1 MGKPCTGSCLPK
13 EHGAVRPGTL
23 RNANNYNKTELAQF
37 LSNALIAAAPPEKV
51 VVVGGGFASET
62 EVQSSDTAMA
72 TTLLDSNHEE
82 ADSRMILHCLQTD
95 APNIVVVARDTDVLV
110 LMVANFGRM
119 SCTKLWMK
127 ARTMKT
133 PKYVPVHGMRR
144 ELGLA
149 NYVYE
154 ILPVFHSVTGCT
166 TESFF
171 LGHSKRTEWDI
182 FLEQNSLLKDLGKFP
197 TPSKQVAEDAE
208 KFICHIYKAP

>member
-1 MGKPCTGSCLPK
+1 
-13 EHGAVRPGTL
+13 
-23 RNANNYNKTELAQF
+23 
-37 LSNALIAAAPPEKV
+37 
-51 VVVGGGFASET
+51 
-62 EVQSSDTAMA
+62 MA
-72 TTLLDSNHEE
+72 TILLDSNHKE

-133 PKYVPVHGMRR
+133 CYVMYVIVHGMRR

-154 ILPVFHSVTGCT
+154 ILPAFHSVTGCA

-171 LGHSKRTEWDI
+171 SGHSKRTEWDI

-197 TPSKQVAEDAE
+197 TPSKQVT
-208 KFICHIYKAP
+208 